1 MIRPALSA
9 LAFLAFVATAAA
21 STDCSTATAQQD
33 MNTCRADSFRRTD
46 EAMSTAYKEVI
57 TDIGPQTR
65 EALQAAQEA
74 WLAYRKTTCSLEEMG
89 SKGGSLQ
96 PLIYFDCME
105 RITSERRD
113 RLKAYYE
120 CEDNDPSC
128 VSEFKD

>member
-1 MIRPALSA
+1 MMRLALSA
-9 LAFLAFVATAAA
+9 LAFLALIATGAAN
-21 STDCSTATAQQD
+21 TDCSTSTGQQD
-33 MNTCRADSFRRTD
+33 MNACRADSFRRTD
-46 EAMSTAYKEVI
+46 EAMSAAYKDVL
-57 TDIGPQTR
+57 TDIGPQAR

-89 SKGGSLQ
+89 SKGGSIQ
-96 PLIYFDCME
+96 PLIYYSCME